1 MQIDHGVLA
10 ACFNLQRGEG
20 SCCIIQLFEPMDTFG
35 ISVSNEYDC
44 PLLSLSL
51 VFFVVC
57 LPNVSYN
64 LCPSFMS
71 VLLLAWLK
79 M

>member
-1 MQIDHGVLA
+1 MQIDHVVLA

-20 SCCIIQLFEPMDTFG
+20 SYCIIQLFEPMDTIG

-44 PLLSLSL
+44 LYSLSL

-57 LPNVSYN
+57 LPIVSYN
-64 LCPSFMS
+64 LCLSFMS